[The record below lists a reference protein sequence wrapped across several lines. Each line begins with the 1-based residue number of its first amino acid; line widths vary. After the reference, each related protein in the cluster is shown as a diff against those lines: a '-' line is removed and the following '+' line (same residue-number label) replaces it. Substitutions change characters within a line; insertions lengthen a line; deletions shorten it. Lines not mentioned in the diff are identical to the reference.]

1 MKKNPAPLKSSR
13 SISSKSSSTII
24 TAALPYANGP
34 IHIGHLLEYIQADI
48 YSRFLK
54 LTGNDALYICAS
66 DMHGTP
72 IEVNAQKANLKPEI
86 FVERYWKE
94 HQEDFTSFLIRFD
107 NYYKTHSS
115 ENRELAELFYKTLQ
129 EKGHVYR
136 KKIKV
141 MYCDHCQRSLPDRY
155 VKGTCPHC
163 HALDQYGDVC
173 EKCGS
178 VLKSVDLLEPYCSIC
193 KNTPRLKDSEHYFF
207 KLSAFTKQ
215 LQKWFASKEAD
226 LQPEVR
232 NWLRGWFEKGLEDW
246 CISRDAP
253 YFGFEIPNSKEETGE
268 IKYFYVWLD
277 APIGYISSTKNY
289 CDKKQLD
296 WKEYWYKGHIT
307 HFIGKDIAYF
317 HLLFWP
323 AMLMDMGIVLPRVN
337 IHGFITVNGE
347 KMSKSRGTF
356 LTAKDFLKL
365 YSAEALRFYYASHL
379 DRSVVD
385 VDLHFDELK
394 AVVNNVLLGNLG
406 NFCYRTLI
414 FTEKNY
420 GKVSV
425 IAEET
430 DLQIHVSELLAEIK
444 QNYENREFKS
454 AVKNL
459 LKIADQANAYFQKT
473 EPWKAK
479 DSTGTLEAIG
489 FCVNLARNL
498 AIAVSPILPVFSQK
512 VYAALGEKKPLFWKD
527 ISFTWKGKVG
537 KVDVLV
543 EKIEEIRQFATT
555 REVKDLQYAIS
566 PDIKPFGVKVR
577 VAQLT
582 GLTIKKKHEGIERL
596 KSEVQKNADHYWR
609 NEVLE
614 EYRKINQKMDLNSNR
629 YPNAVQNL
637 LSLIKEKGKL
647 PQINTVVDIYNALS
661 VESSLAMATHD
672 LAKIDGKI
680 VVRVSTE
687 GELFTALDGTTEK
700 LKAGEVI
707 YADNN
712 QVLGRFSKQCQQTI
726 TTPASKEIMLIAFGN
741 SKITDEEMNRAFQ
754 RTCEL
759 ITKYNGG
766 EFKILNNDE
775 NTKNL
780 PTENQFPIHLAV
792 GLVEE
797 IKDHPNADSL
807 YLLNVNF
814 GPLGIKQVITSL
826 KKVLSTTA
834 FQEKK
839 LVFCV
844 NLKPSKFRGKVS
856 EAMILGV
863 DHDNTTTLF
872 EMPKSALGETV
883 VPENMTANTAV
894 ISSDDFAKIE
904 LLVKNKNIV
913 FESKSLGTSKEK
925 IIVKNVKDGTKV
937 H

>member
-1 MKKNPAPLKSSR
+1 MKKNPAA
-13 SISSKSSSTII
+13 SKSKTAPTVI

-54 LTGNDALYICAS
+54 LSGHDALYICAS

-72 IEVNAQKANLKPEI
+72 IEVNAQKAKVKPEV
-86 FVERYWKE
+86 FVERYCKE
-94 HQEDFTSFLIRFD
+94 HQEDFASFLINFD
-107 NYYKTHSS
+107 NYYKTHSP

-129 EKGHVYR
+129 EKGHIYR
-136 KKIKV
+136 KKIQV
-141 MYCDHCQRSLPDRY
+141 MYCDQCQRSLPDRY

-163 HALDQYGDVC
+163 HAPDQYGDVC

-178 VLKSVDLLEPYCSIC
+178 VLKSADLVKPYCSIC

-207 KLSAFTKQ
+207 KLSAFSKQ
-215 LQKWFASKEAD
+215 LQKWFVSKEAD

-232 NWLRGWFEKGLEDW
+232 NWLQGWFEKGLEDW

-253 YFGFEIPNSKEETGE
+253 YFGFEIPNSKKETGE
-268 IKYFYVWLD
+268 TKYFYVWLD

-289 CDKKQLD
+289 CDKNHLD
-296 WKEYWYKGHIT
+296 WKDYWYKGHIT

-323 AMLMDMGIVLPRVN
+323 AMLMDLGINLPRVN

-420 GKVSV
+420 GKVTV

-430 DLQIHVSELLAEIK
+430 DLQIHLSELLEEVK
-444 QNYENREFKS
+444 QNYEAREFKS

-459 LKIADQANAYFQKT
+459 LKIADQANAYFQKA

-479 DSTGTLEAIG
+479 ESADTLEAIG

-498 AIAVSPILPVFSQK
+498 AIAVSPILPEFSQK
-512 VYAALGEKKPLFWKD
+512 IYAALGEKKPLFWKD
-527 ISFTWKGKVG
+527 ISFTWKGKVAR
-537 KVDVLV
+537 VDVLV
-543 EKIEEIRQFATT
+543 EKIEAK
-555 REVKDLQYAIS
+555 KDEEKNKLGHPLENKTKNS
-566 PDIKPFGVKVR
+566 
-577 VAQLT
+577 
-582 GLTIKKKHEGIERL
+582 
-596 KSEVQKNADHYWR
+596 SE
-609 NEVLE
+609 
-614 EYRKINQKMDLNSNR
+614 NQK
-629 YPNAVQNL
+629 
-637 LSLIKEKGKL
+637 I
-647 PQINTVVDIYNALS
+647 
-661 VESSLAMATHD
+661 
-672 LAKIDGKI
+672 
-680 VVRVSTE
+680 
-687 GELFTALDGTTEK
+687 
-700 LKAGEVI
+700 
-707 YADNN
+707 
-712 QVLGRFSKQCQQTI
+712 
-726 TTPASKEIMLIAFGN
+726 
-741 SKITDEEMNRAFQ
+741 
-754 RTCEL
+754 
-759 ITKYNGG
+759 
-766 EFKILNNDE
+766 
-775 NTKNL
+775 
-780 PTENQFPIHLAV
+780 FPLHLAV

-807 YLLNVNF
+807 YVLKVNF
-814 GPLGIKQVITSL
+814 GPLGIKQVVTSL
-826 KKVLSTTA
+826 KKILPTA
-834 FQEKK
+834 AFHQKQ

-844 NLKPSKFRGKVS
+844 NLKPSKFRGELS

-872 EMPKSALGETV
+872 EMARSNLGEAV
-883 VPENMTANTAV
+883 VPENMVANSAI
-894 ISSDDFAKIE
+894 ISFDDFSKVE
-904 LLVKNKNIV
+904 LVVKNKNIA
-913 FESKSLGTSKEK
+913 FEDKPLGTTKEK
-925 IIVKNVKDGTKV
+925 ILVKNVQDGTKV